1 MTTLEDTQTR
11 LRDCL
16 RQHSQLRALHAISE
30 AVNRSLNLDAVLE
43 VALDRV
49 IEVLGLDAG
58 DVRLV
63 QDGRLVL
70 RAVRAVSPD
79 FAAAEASV
87 PLGSC
92 QCGWAAQMG
101 QVLVAEDL
109 ADRHDL
115 TQSLCAREQFRAVLS
130 VPIRTTE
137 RVVGLIHVASRAPR
151 TFDEA
156 DRELLKAIGE
166 QIGVAIERAQF
177 HARLVA
183 LNATLEAR
191 VAERTRELEAA
202 RAALAQKAEALRSMR
217 IEERRIEE
225 KTRSRIAHD
234 LHDSV
239 QQLIVGALFELQAAR
254 DLMATQPDLAADKLV
269 TVQGLL
275 RRIETE
281 MRRAIFNLRPVALDA
296 HGLVPAL
303 RELVAEFARANG
315 ISCTMRVTGT
325 PRRFAPDAEVAA
337 FRIVQEALN
346 NLGAHAHCRHA
357 EVGVSFGPRQLI
369 VEVRDDGIGFD
380 LTALEQQPSSHL
392 GLIGMHERAE
402 SVGGTLTIRSR
413 PSEGTRITLQLPLD
427 EMKTSHGSDSRLV
440 GG

>member
-1 MTTLEDTQTR
+1 MTATEDAQTQ
-11 LRDCL
+11 LYDCQ
-16 RQHSQLRALHAISE
+16 RQHSQLQALHAISE
-30 AVNRSLNLDAVLE
+30 AVNRSLDLDALLE
-43 VALDRV
+43 VALERV
-49 IEVLGLDAG
+49 LKVVELDAG

-70 RAVRAVSPD
+70 RAARAVSPD

-87 PLGSC
+87 PLGFC
-92 QCGWAAQMG
+92 QCGRAAQVAE
-101 QVLVAEDL
+101 VLVVEDL
-109 ADRHDL
+109 ADCRDL
-115 TQSLCAREQFRAVLS
+115 AQTLCACERFRAVLS

-137 RVVGLIHVASRAPR
+137 RVVGLIHVAGRAPR
-151 TFDEA
+151 AFDDA

-177 HARLVA
+177 HAQLVA
-183 LNATLEAR
+183 LNATLETR

-202 RAALAQKAEALRSMR
+202 REALAQKAEALCAMR
-217 IEERRIEE
+217 IEERCIEE

-254 DLMATQPDLAADKLV
+254 DLLATRPDLAADKLAD
-269 TVQGLL
+269 VQGLL
-275 RRIETE
+275 RRLETE
-281 MRRAIFNLRPVALDA
+281 MRRAIFSLRPVALDV

-303 RELVAEFARANG
+303 RELAAEFARAND
-315 ISCTMRVTGT
+315 ISCTVRVTGT

-346 NLGAHAHCRHA
+346 NLGAHAHGRHA
-357 EVGVSFGPRQLI
+357 EVGVAFGSRQLL

-380 LTALEQQPSSHL
+380 LAAVEQQPRSHL

-402 SVGGTLTIRSR
+402 SVGGALTIWSR
-413 PSEGTRITLQLPLD
+413 PGQGARVTLRLPLA
-427 EMKTSHGSDSRLV
+427 
-440 GG
+440 